1 MMKPQILPPERLSA
15 QHDFSSFRNGE
26 HPSLDDWLRDRAL
39 ACEGL
44 SARTYVVC
52 AARSPTQ
59 VVGYYAITT
68 AMEQRVSLPNAKL
81 RRGMP
86 EQIPLLLIGR
96 LALDHGYHGIGLGTD
111 LLSDA
116 LRRCLYASE
125 IAGVRGVVVHA
136 IDDYAAG
143 FYRRHGLGAS
153 PRGGRTGMMP
163 IAVVRDFSPPT
174 ACLKEAAAML
184 GVDHIFGLSWH
195 TPK

>member
-1 MMKPQILPPERLSA
+1 MKPQVLPPERLTA
-15 QHDFSSFRNGE
+15 QHDLSSFRNGK
-26 HPSLDDWLRDRAL
+26 HPSLDDWLRGRAL
-39 ACEGL
+39 ASEGL

-68 AMEQRVSLPNAKL
+68 AMEQRVSLPNARL

-116 LRRCLYASE
+116 LRRCLSASE
-125 IAGVRGVVVHA
+125 IAGVRGVIVHA
-136 IDDYAAG
+136 IDDHAAR
-143 FYRRHGLGAS
+143 FYRHHGFLVSPLGD
-153 PRGGRTGMMP
+153 RTLMMP
-163 IAVVRDFSPPT
+163 MELVR
-174 ACLKEAAAML
+174 E
-184 GVDHIFGLSWH
+184 LSTH
-195 TPK
+195 TSIHPV